1 MLENNNPKVSKMDLQ
16 WNLLDWRYINRRV
29 FRIQKQIYRYSAE
42 NRSLDEIH
50 RLQRNL
56 TNLFES
62 KLLAVRRVTQDNQGK
77 NTAGIDNVK
86 ALIPSKRIKLAK
98 SICINNEASKILRV
112 MIPKPNST
120 ELRPLGIPTIQDRA
134 TQALALMAL
143 EPQWEA
149 KFEPNSYGFRPGRG
163 CHDAIEA
170 IHSSINK
177 KPKFVLDADIRK
189 CFDSINHEYLLN
201 KLDTY
206 PMMRKQINAWIK
218 SGIIY
223 QSETLFPEAG
233 TPQGGVISPF
243 LMNVALHGME
253 NMLKEWVT
261 QFPAYNPGKS
271 ILSKNARSSRLT
283 LVRYADDFV
292 LLHPEESVIKAAKEL
307 LSNWLAEIGL
317 ELHPLKTSIKHTYI
331 SVNNSPPGFKFL
343 GFWIRN
349 YPVGT
354 PTQGIRKSGYK
365 TYIRPHPDNIRDVML
380 KIKRVLKSH
389 SDLPTIVRRLNPI
402 IEGWSNYY
410 RTVASK
416 KTFTSM
422 DKDLINKLI
431 KWAHRKHPKRNAG
444 WVFQRY
450 LYKSSWQGR
459 NKNRFGYFEKDI
471 FKSVHSFAEKSIVR
485 HSKVSG
491 RASPYNG
498 DWIYWVLRGRDIS
511 DRRVSLQRTV
521 LNQKGRCNICK
532 LYFTSFDLI
541 EVDHIIPTKL
551 GGKST
556 YINLQAV
563 HKHCHDSKID
573 K

>member
-1 MLENNNPKVSKMDLQ
+1 MNLNMLENNELKVSEMNPQ
-16 WNLLDWRYINRRV
+16 WKLLDWRHINKRV
-29 FRIQKQIYRYSAE
+29 FRIQKQIYKYSAE
-42 NRSLDEIH
+42 NRSLDDIH

-86 ALIPSKRIKLAK
+86 AVIPSKRIQLAR
-98 SICINNEASKILRV
+98 SICINKEASKILRV

-120 ELRPLGIPTIQDRA
+120 EYRPLGIPTIQDRA

-149 KFEPNSYGFRPGRG
+149 RFEANSYGFRPGRG

-177 KPKFVLDADIRK
+177 KPKYVLDADIRK

-206 PMMRKQINAWIK
+206 PMMRKQIHAWIK

-223 QSETLFPEAG
+223 QSETLFPETG

-243 LMNVALHGME
+243 LSNVALHGME

-261 QFPAYNPGKS
+261 QFPAYNPGNS
-271 ILSKNARSSRLT
+271 ILSKTARSSRLT

-292 LLHPEESVIKAAKEL
+292 LLHPEESIIIQAKVL
-307 LSNWLAEIGL
+307 LSNWLADIGL
-317 ELHPLKTSIKHTYI
+317 ELHPLKTSIRHTYI
-331 SVNNSPPGFKFL
+331 PVDNRPPGFKFL

-354 PTQGIRKSGYK
+354 PSQGTRKSGYK
-365 TYIRPHPDNIRDVML
+365 TYIRPHPDNISNVLL
-380 KIKRVLKSH
+380 KIKGVLKSH
-389 SDLPTIVRRLNPI
+389 SDLPTIVKRLNPI
-402 IEGWSNYY
+402 IEGWSNFY
-410 RTVASK
+410 RSVASK

-431 KWAHRKHPKRNAG
+431 KWARRKHVKRNAQ

-450 LYKSSWQGR
+450 LHKSSWKGR
-459 NKNRFGYFEKDI
+459 NKNRFGYFENDTLKY
-471 FKSVHSFAEKSIVR
+471 VHSFAEKSIVR
-485 HSKVSG
+485 HEK
-491 RASPYNG
+491 
-498 DWIYWVLRGRDIS
+498 IRGRSPLTTGIGYTGYY
-511 DRRVSLQRTV
+511 V
-521 LNQKGRCNICK
+521 
-532 LYFTSFDLI
+532 
-541 EVDHIIPTKL
+541 EEM
-551 GGKST
+551 
-556 YINLQAV
+556 
-563 HKHCHDSKID
+563 
-573 K
+573 